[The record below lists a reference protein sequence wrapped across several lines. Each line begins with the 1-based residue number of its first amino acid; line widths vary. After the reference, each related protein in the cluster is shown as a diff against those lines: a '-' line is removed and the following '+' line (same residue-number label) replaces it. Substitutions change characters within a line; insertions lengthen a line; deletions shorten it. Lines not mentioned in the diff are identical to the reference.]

1 LKVYW
6 NKNETKR
13 KMKQMSNEINNVK
26 NLANV
31 GQIGRVGKEAWLV
44 NVSKMT
50 FVIINFY
57 SMPIFPL
64 YDCNNFS

>member
-1 LKVYW
+1 
-6 NKNETKR
+6 
-13 KMKQMSNEINNVK
+13 MKQMSNAINNVK

-50 FVIINFY
+50 FVIINFLLHAY
-57 SMPIFPL
+57 ISIV
-64 YDCNNFS
+64 